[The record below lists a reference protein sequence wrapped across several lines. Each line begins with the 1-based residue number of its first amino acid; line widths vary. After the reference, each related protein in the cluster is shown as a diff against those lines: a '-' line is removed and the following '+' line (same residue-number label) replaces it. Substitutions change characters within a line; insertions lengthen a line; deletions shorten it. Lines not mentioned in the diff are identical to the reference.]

1 MTGFYQLF
9 RLNMNFFLL
18 SPMDDRSSLFNISH
32 DTHSTHPG
40 NTPINSNF
48 NPFTAR
54 DSDQTHPHSIFKLR
68 QTGFNIPPETLEKTI
83 LSQVEPDSK
92 KNAESVIKRKS
103 MVQLEKQGFKKSGTR
118 HVVNEFGQ
126 IVGVVPTLNPS
137 MPEIIDSETDTDSY
151 SESEPEPPAD
161 LYNTIKQADHF
172 QSLPSES
179 PFKPSPNGEKVS
191 VDPSLSD
198 QYRTEDHQV
207 SRPSQHLPVLGNRS
221 KIVSSQFSHTEASR
235 KSETQ
240 SGRQSKGSMKQ
251 SGKPVRKSGDQ
262 GKSRSRKRF
271 RVVYKKEHL
280 DKINGN
286 VPDDFELVVRGRRI
300 KEDRAWTRQWKELD
314 RLRKYIS
321 EALANDEGLGE
332 YMLSG
337 VKTEFH
343 GEGV

>member
-1 MTGFYQLF
+1 
-9 RLNMNFFLL
+9 
-18 SPMDDRSSLFNISH
+18 MDDQSSLFNISH
-32 DTHSTHPG
+32 DTHSTRPV
-40 NTPINSNF
+40 NTPINPHF

-54 DSDQTHPHSIFKLR
+54 DSDQTHPHSILKLR
-68 QTGFNIPPETLEKTI
+68 QTGFNIPQGTFEKTI
-83 LSQVEPDSK
+83 LSEVEPDSK
-92 KNAESVIKRKS
+92 QKEESVIKRKS

-126 IVGVVPTLNPS
+126 IVGVVPVLNPS
-137 MPEIIDSETDTDSY
+137 MPEIIDSETDSDIY

-172 QSLPSES
+172 QSLSSES

-191 VDPSLSD
+191 VEPSLSD
-198 QYRTEDHQV
+198 QYLTEDHQV

-221 KIVSSQFSHTEASR
+221 RIVSSQVSQSEANR
-235 KSETQ
+235 K
-240 SGRQSKGSMKQ
+240 SKGSMKH

-262 GKSRSRKRF
+262 GKRRSSKRF

-286 VPDDFELVVRGRRI
+286 VPDDFELVVRGRKI

-332 YMLSG
+332 YMLDG
-337 VKTEFH
+337 VKTEFQ